1 MAKQPIDIPC
11 AWCFGGTFMAVHFM
25 QDLDG
30 TGPLTPLCVGHTI
43 CTEGLFIPLEEGLD
57 AWMYE
62 EED

>member
-1 MAKQPIDIPC
+1 
-11 AWCFGGTFMAVHFM
+11 MAVHFM